1 MNRGVR
7 LRPAQRERLKQAYA
21 YTLLAVVFWTTG
33 PVGAK
38 ATLMA
43 ERGPA
48 RLTPLQV
55 AFWPIALGWVALLG
69 VSLARRRLGRLADI
83 SARGW
88 IVIGAMGLTGWA
100 GYSVSLNIAYTLL
113 PLPSAM
119 VIGYLNPV
127 FVVLFQSAA
136 FGSLVRPVSRW
147 ELASKARRRPPV
159 LRLAVGLMLCL
170 LGVAVIATG
179 GRLSA
184 LRGGWSPGALA
195 AAVGAICWGLYSNLG
210 RFVAVRPGRDPKG
223 LGDVQNIG
231 AMALGSIILAA
242 GLAATHNLYTPAG
255 FETALYFGG
264 LGPARVSAWAPI
276 VVMAVAN
283 YGAAY
288 TLWLYALEK
297 AEGMGEAHKLPPLT
311 YLVLVLAIGGGW
323 LVLRESFG
331 RGFWQG
337 ASLIALGNLVTL
349 WPTRRGPMRA

>member
-1 MNRGVR
+1 M
-7 LRPAQRERLKQAYA
+7 KYAYA

-33 PVGAK
+33 PLGAK
-38 ATLMA
+38 AALMA
-43 ERGPA
+43 ERGSA

-55 AFWPIALGWVALLG
+55 AFWPIALGWVALVG
-69 VSLARRRLGRLADI
+69 VSLVRGRLCRLADI

-88 IVIGAMGLTGWA
+88 LIIGAMGLTGWA
-100 GYSVSLNIAYTLL
+100 GYPVSLNIAYTLL

-119 VIGYLNPV
+119 VISYLNPV

-136 FGSLVRPVSRW
+136 FGSVVRSLSRW
-147 ELASKARRRPPV
+147 ELASKTRRRPPV
-159 LRLAVGLMLCL
+159 ARLAVGLMLCL

-179 GRLSA
+179 GNLSA

-195 AAVGAICWGLYSNLG
+195 AVVGAICWGLYSNLG

-231 AMALGSIILAA
+231 AMAVGVVILAA
-242 GLAATHNLYTPAG
+242 GLAAIHNLRPPSG
-255 FETALYFGG
+255 FETTLYFGG
-264 LGPARVSAWAPI
+264 LGPARVSAWAPV
-276 VVMAVAN
+276 VVMAIAN

-297 AEGMGEAHKLPPLT
+297 ATDAGEAHKLPPLT
-311 YLVLVLAIGGGW
+311 YLVLVLAIAGGW

-331 RGFWQG
+331 QGFWQG
-337 ASLIALGNLVTL
+337 ASLIALGNAITL
-349 WPTRRGPMRA
+349 WPTRRRPMNAMKA

>member
-1 MNRGVR
+1 MR
-7 LRPAQRERLKQAYA
+7 QAYLL
-21 YTLLAVVFWTTG
+21 TLLAVVLWTTG

-38 ATLMA
+38 AALMA

-88 IVIGAMGLTGWA
+88 VVIGAMGLTGWA
-100 GYSVSLNIAYTLL
+100 GYPVSLNIAYTLL

-119 VIGYLNPV
+119 VISYLNPV
-127 FVVLFQSAA
+127 FVVLFQGAA
-136 FGSLVRPVSRW
+136 FGTVVSSVSGW

-159 LRLAVGLMLCL
+159 VRLAVGLMLCL

-184 LRGGWSPGALA
+184 LQGGWSPGALA
-195 AAVGAICWGLYSNLG
+195 AVVGAICWGVYSNLG
-210 RFVAVRPGRDPKG
+210 RFVAVRPGRDPRG

-231 AMALGSIILAA
+231 AMALGTIILAV
-242 GLAATHNLYTPAG
+242 GLAATNSLQPPAG

-276 VVMAVAN
+276 VAMAIAN
-283 YGAAY
+283 YGAGY

-297 AEGMGEAHKLPPLT
+297 AEGAGEAHKLPPLT
-311 YLVLVLAIGGGW
+311 YLVLVLAIAGGR
-323 LVLRESFG
+323 LVLQESFG
-331 RGFWQG
+331 QGFWQG
-337 ASLIALGNLVTL
+337 ASLIALGNAVTL
-349 WPTRRGPMRA
+349 WPTRRRPMQA